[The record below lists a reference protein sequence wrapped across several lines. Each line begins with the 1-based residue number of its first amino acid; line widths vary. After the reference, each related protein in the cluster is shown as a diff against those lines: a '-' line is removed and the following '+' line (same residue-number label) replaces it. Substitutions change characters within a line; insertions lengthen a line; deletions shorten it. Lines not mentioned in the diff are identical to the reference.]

1 MGHRVKIIILT
12 RVQGRLKPP
21 LVIFRQSF
29 QLTYYYA
36 QKAVIVSSIKIQALL
51 HSLFFFDRIWSVV
64 KQRNQ
69 FFSYASFWHVIFLK
83 SCGFNP
89 ST

>member
-12 RVQGRLKPP
+12 RVQGRLQTP

-29 QLTYYYA
+29 QLTYYYT
-36 QKAVIVSSIKIQALL
+36 QKTVIVSSIKIQILL

-69 FFSYASFWHVIFLK
+69 FFSYASFCMLF
-83 SCGFNP
+83 F
-89 ST
+89 